1 MCLVPKQ
8 ELFLSSMNHVTC
20 KPFKTFE
27 RLNNQFGFR
36 NLRKITYFMYWVMGR
51 KSLHANLQKIQKV
64 NKLSLRSLIDNL
76 PFDITRVTNMVG
88 MLNYF
93 EVSSNELE

>member
-1 MCLVPKQ
+1 
-8 ELFLSSMNHVTC
+8 
-20 KPFKTFE
+20 
-27 RLNNQFGFR
+27 
-36 NLRKITYFMYWVMGR
+36 MYWVMGR

-64 NKLSLRSLIDNL
+64 NKLSLRSLTDNL